1 MDTKTYFIAKYQV
14 AGVTDYASLE
24 ECYEFI
30 KDKRLLGLDI
40 ETTRKFQDR
49 KESKSEVYKGGLD
62 PYLSN
67 VVMLQIGNLEKIFVI
82 DVRDFTKQ
90 ELKPIIDFLNWNK
103 ETTFIGVNLKFEGK
117 HLRHNYGLRLKKV
130 WDCMIA
136 EMCLYNGIQRG
147 FSLAGMAA
155 SYLDVKRVEDMSLF
169 EIEKELTLNDEFIA
183 ENDFLLT
190 AFEIANN
197 QQMDKSTRMEFVTIG
212 TKKFTAKQIL
222 YGSDDILYPILI
234 MERQL
239 LGRKL
244 PNGEVY
250 LPHKLF
256 RMENSFTQCIADM
269 ELNGMPF
276 SEEIWLG
283 IAKGQEKIYE
293 ERFAIINKYVEQFY
307 PKFVEPPNLFE
318 FEQRCK
324 IEWTSS
330 TQVVEFFRHLE
341 ICPKE
346 FSKQTKKMDWTVGA
360 TALLKTLKN
369 EYKTAY
375 MEQTWIGFDVD
386 EAGKYI
392 EDHQK
397 LILAYLLFKRSEQ
410 NITTFG
416 RKWLKYVHPITK
428 RVHTNFRQILNSGR
442 MASSSP
448 NVQQIP
454 GGVYRDAFK
463 IADEKNTLIFADFSN
478 QEVRTVACLAEE
490 FVMLDFFIN
499 GHPIYG
505 DDMHMYTANQMSKA
519 HNPNAEDFPHAKDK
533 ENCTPYHKKKRNEAK
548 IISFGLLYGK
558 EAKGFAE
565 DFGLT
570 PEEAQVFIDN
580 YFGAYPKLKE
590 SMDKWVA
597 HTMKNCYIQIDQ
609 VVDRR
614 WFSPDFE
621 EMEATNE
628 EVREYYPEEYFK
640 RGEMSKEEKA
650 ELKEDLN
657 ARYPEIKQLWRKYFG
672 IRGSLQRKSTNYR
685 IQGTSSSETKTALIM
700 MRNELIEK
708 GIEDVHII
716 VAVHDEIGMEILNV
730 ETVPFA
736 KEFIE
741 RNMKDGANVFLTPP
755 IMTATAE
762 VGKKWIH

>member
-1 MDTKTYFIAKYQV
+1 METKTYFVAKYKV
-14 AGVTDYASLE
+14 EGVENYATIQDCL
-24 ECYEFI
+24 EFI
-30 KDKRLLGLDI
+30 KNKKLLGLDI

-49 KESKSEVYKGGLD
+49 KEAKGEVYRGGLD

-82 DVRDFTKQ
+82 DVRDFSNK
-90 ELKPIIDFLNWNK
+90 ELKPIIKFLHWNK
-103 ETTFIGVNLKFEGK
+103 QCTFIGVNLKFEGK
-117 HLRHNYGLRLKKV
+117 HLRHNYGIRLKKV

-136 EMCLYNGIQRG
+136 EMCLYNGLQRG

-155 SYLDVKRVEDMSLF
+155 EYLGVKKVEDINLF
-169 EIEKELTLNDEFIA
+169 ESEKEATLNDEFIA
-183 ENDFLLT
+183 ENEYLLT
-190 AFEIANN
+190 PFEIANTE
-197 QQMDKSTRMEFVTIG
+197 QIDKSTRMEFVTIG
-212 TKKFTAKQIL
+212 IRNFTAKQIL

-256 RMENSFTQCIADM
+256 RMENAFTQCIADM

-276 SEEIWLG
+276 SEEVWLN
-283 IAKGQEKIYE
+283 IASDQEKIYE
-293 ERFAIINKYVEQFY
+293 ERFEIINKYVEQFY
-307 PKFVEPPNLFE
+307 PKFVEPPNLFD
-318 FEQRCK
+318 FHQRCK

-330 TQVVEFFRHLE
+330 TQVVEFFRYLE

-360 TALLKTLKN
+360 TALLKTLGN
-369 EYKTAY
+369 DLKTAY
-375 MEQTWIGFDVD
+375 LEQNWLGFETNEDGTYV
-386 EAGKYI
+386 
-392 EDHQK
+392 EDHQR

-410 NITTFG
+410 NTTTFG
-416 RKWLKYVHPITK
+416 RKWLKYVHPITG

-454 GGVYRDAFK
+454 GGIYRDAFK
-463 IADEKNTLIFADFSN
+463 VIEDFKTMIFADFSN

-490 FVMLDFFIN
+490 DVMIDFFIN

-505 DDMHMYTANQMSKA
+505 DDMHMYTSNQMNKA
-519 HNPNAEDFPHAKDK
+519 HDPSAEDFPAKGQEGFTK
-533 ENCTPYHKKKRNEAK
+533 FHNKKRGEAK

-570 PEEAQVFIDN
+570 PDEAQVFIDN

-590 SMDKWVA
+590 AMDNWAA
-597 HTMKNCYIQIDQ
+597 HTFKHNYIQIDQ

-614 WFSPDFE
+614 WFSTDFE
-621 EMEATNE
+621 EMQQAND

-650 ELKEDLN
+650 ALKEELN
-657 ARYPEIKQLWRKYFG
+657 EQYPEIKQLWRKFFG
-672 IRGSLQRKSTNYR
+672 IKGSLQRKSTNYR
-685 IQGTSSSETKTALIM
+685 IQGTSSSETKTALIL

-708 GIEDVHII
+708 EIDDILII
-716 VAVHDEIGMEILNV
+716 VAVHDEIGLETLNK
-730 ETVPFA
+730 ERNEYA

-741 RNMKDGANVFLTPP
+741 RNMMEGANVFLNPK

-762 VGKKWIH
+762 VGNHWIH